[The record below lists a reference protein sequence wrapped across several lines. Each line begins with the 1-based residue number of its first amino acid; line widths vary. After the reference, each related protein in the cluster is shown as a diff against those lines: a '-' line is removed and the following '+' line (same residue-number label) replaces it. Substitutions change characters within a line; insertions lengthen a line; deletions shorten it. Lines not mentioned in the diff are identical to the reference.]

1 MHTEPRYTIID
12 NETGRRIAVS
22 TDELQVLY
30 WLAENEAERLR
41 RKMRLYEF
49 TPTGTKYGL
58 CVSEKSYAKMMDR
71 LDVPCSER
79 LPFVSKGK
87 GATTHF
93 IETTE
98 GLNCVVCVGDME
110 GHSQNEVHGLICH
123 ECVHV
128 WQAIKEWMGENQ
140 PGEEVEAYSVQSI
153 FVNMVSCWDTK
164 IAKGRS

>member
-1 MHTEPRYTIID
+1 
-12 NETGRRIAVS
+12 
-22 TDELQVLY
+22 
-30 WLAENEAERLR
+30 
-41 RKMRLYEF
+41 MRLYEF
-49 TPTGTKYGL
+49 TPTGTKYSL
-58 CVSEKSYAKMMDR
+58 CASKKSFEKMMDR
-71 LDVPCSER
+71 LDVPSSER

-93 IETTE
+93 IETSE
-98 GLNCVVCVGDME
+98 GLHCVVCIGDMK

-123 ECVHV
+123 ECIHV

-153 FVNMVSCWDTK
+153 FVNMVSSWDKK